1 MSLNASPAAGAKDRP
16 LAGILHMVAAAC
28 AIAGIDVLSKLVVG
42 AMPVA
47 QMLALRAGV
56 VVLMLLPFFRGAGGF
71 ALFRT
76 RHVPIHLVRIACQ
89 FVAMLS
95 FFAALQHLPIAM
107 VVALGFSS
115 PIFVTALSQPI
126 LGEKVGVAR
135 WLAVVAGFV
144 GAVIV
149 VDPWSARFDP
159 LALLGLVAA
168 MGWALAQILSRIL
181 TRTESDAAILLF
193 VNSGLLVGLGT
204 TAAFVWA
211 PVSLDHAGVCF
222 LLAVLLLASQWLL
235 LRAVRLAPIA
245 VVSPFQYL
253 ELPLAILG
261 GWLLWREWAGSHV
274 FAGAALI
281 VGSGLFVV
289 MLEHR
294 RTARAGGG
302 RRP

>member
-47 QMLALRAGV
+47 QMLALRAGF

-126 LGEKVGVAR
+126 LGEKVHASSEKLAEKVLPASSHRSAVSLVTRERVLCPEQFLRGDESLLSSAGGRDPGSPAGDEVKGGDRDDGSRRRRARRTSSSTLGDLSTDSALPDLRSVAMLHLKASQR
-135 WLAVVAGFV
+135 YPTHEYAF
-144 GAVIV
+144 
-149 VDPWSARFDP
+149 
-159 LALLGLVAA
+159 ALLHDCLTSATLAHDDRLASGEGRLAA
-168 MGWALAQILSRIL
+168 DARREYGSIAMQIL
-181 TRTESDAAILLF
+181 
-193 VNSGLLVGLGT
+193 
-204 TAAFVWA
+204 WA
-211 PVSLDHAGVCF
+211 RGVHT
-222 LLAVLLLASQWLL
+222 QGYHWN
-235 LRAVRLAPIA
+235 
-245 VVSPFQYL
+245 
-253 ELPLAILG
+253 
-261 GWLLWREWAGSHV
+261 
-274 FAGAALI
+274 
-281 VGSGLFVV
+281 
-289 MLEHR
+289 
-294 RTARAGGG
+294 T
-302 RRP
+302 